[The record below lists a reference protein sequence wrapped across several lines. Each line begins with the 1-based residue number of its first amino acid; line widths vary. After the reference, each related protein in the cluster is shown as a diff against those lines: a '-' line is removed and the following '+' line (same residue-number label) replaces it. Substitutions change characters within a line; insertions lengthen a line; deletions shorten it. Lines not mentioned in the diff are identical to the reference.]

1 VVPVVAVAVVV
12 VGGCWRYVVVI
23 VLDRRHYIRR
33 ECPREI
39 ELVVVCTQCTVLN
52 IIVSRREL

>member
-1 VVPVVAVAVVV
+1 MVPVVAVAVVV
-12 VGGCWRYVVVI
+12 VGGCWRYVVVL
-23 VLDRRHYIRR
+23 VLNRHHYIRC
-33 ECPREI
+33 ECPRDI